1 MNRAREG
8 GTTLEGGRF
17 VSAAADDVATP
28 LPKAQHGGDSID
40 LVEND
45 WRRERPDIDVS
56 SMGVVSR
63 IWRIGRH
70 LEQLRKAQLN
80 EFERDR
86 GTIDVL
92 GMLRRAGPPY
102 RRSAGELTQSS
113 LITAGGVSQRLDK
126 LERAGLVTRHVDT
139 SDRRRVDVELTDAG
153 VELVDALLA
162 GVMDHDTRVL
172 EQALT
177 PTEQRRLSAL
187 LRKVLISLEPADSAG

>member
-1 MNRAREG
+1 M
-8 GTTLEGGRF
+8 
-17 VSAAADDVATP
+17 SAAAEDAAAS
-28 LPKAQHGGDSID
+28 LPGAQREGDSID
-40 LVEND
+40 RVESD

-70 LEQLRKAQLN
+70 LDQLRKAQLI
-80 EFERDR
+80 EFESDR

-113 LITAGGVSQRLDK
+113 LITSGGVSQRLDK
-126 LERAGLVTRHVDT
+126 LERAGLITRHVDT
-139 SDRRRVDVELTDAG
+139 SDRRRVDVELTPAG
-153 VELVDALLA
+153 VELVDALLE
-162 GVMDHDTRVL
+162 GLMSHDTKVL
-172 EQALT
+172 ADALT

-187 LRKVLISLEPADSAG
+187 LRKLLMSLEPTDSHG

>member
-1 MNRAREG
+1 
-8 GTTLEGGRF
+8 
-17 VSAAADDVATP
+17 
-28 LPKAQHGGDSID
+28 
-40 LVEND
+40 
-45 WRRERPDIDVS
+45 
-56 SMGVVSR
+56 MGVVSR

-80 EFERDR
+80 EFESDR

-126 LERAGLVTRHVDT
+126 LERAGLITRHVDT
-139 SDRRRVDVELTDAG
+139 SDRRRVDVELTKAG

-162 GVMDHDTRVL
+162 GLMDHDTKVL

-177 PTEQRRLSAL
+177 PTEQRRLTTL
-187 LRKVLISLEPADSAG
+187 LRKVLVTLEPSDSSG